1 MAFRARKVFVTFEKQ
16 APGEIITPGI
26 IRMQAEVKAEE
37 NNQKDTL
44 KEQQFRLGKLAHCLP
59 PAQNTIIP
67 HRVILKYPHAYQAHL
82 EKVADFLLCG
92 EGTWWRH
99 VLTGVEFFYV
109 SRPVEAQPGADTL
122 LPLHHSRNHTLKSEV
137 IYLQDKCVA
146 LAGVKIPHH
155 TNQIIHT
162 GFLQED
168 ADDVD
173 NDNEGK
179 NDHDDCNEIE
189 SRSEDYAEED
199 SHDEE
204 EETLVAVEQV
214 GECLLDQDDQKL
226 EEQLKEEA
234 MKEDSTEDRT
244 AQLKEPPTAVAH
256 ETNHCGDGQNLSTSS
271 LSSALA
277 KNVAKIIG
285 ETKDV
290 RKLDK
295 YRKKVRKSPNI
306 KVLQEDYKT
315 HLAHVQTQVLG
326 KHSQVAKIF
335 KEWEKQFT
343 STNDCLE
350 PTLDDIEKDEKGYNL
365 YKMLRLCRQLLKHWN
380 ITVHL

>member
-1 MAFRARKVFVTFEKQ
+1 M
-16 APGEIITPGI
+16 
-26 IRMQAEVKAEE
+26 
-37 NNQKDTL
+37 
-44 KEQQFRLGKLAHCLP
+44 
-59 PAQNTIIP
+59 
-67 HRVILKYPHAYQAHL
+67 ILKYPHAYQAHL
-82 EKVADFLLCG
+82 EKIADFLLCG

-99 VLTGVEFFYV
+99 VLSGVEFFYV
-109 SRPVEAQPGADTL
+109 SRPVEAQPGADP
-122 LPLHHSRNHTLKSEV
+122 LPTLHHFRNHTLKSEA

-146 LAGVKIPHH
+146 SAGVKIPHH
-155 TNQIIHT
+155 TIRVFDESSNLNQIIHT
-162 GFLQED
+162 VFLQED

-173 NDNEGK
+173 NDNAGE

-256 ETNHCGDGQNLSTSS
+256 ETNHCGEGQNLSTSS

-285 ETKDV
+285 ETKDE

-295 YRKKVRKSPNI
+295 YRNKLRNSPNS
-306 KVLQEDYKT
+306 KVL
-315 HLAHVQTQVLG
+315 
-326 KHSQVAKIF
+326 
-335 KEWEKQFT
+335 
-343 STNDCLE
+343 
-350 PTLDDIEKDEKGYNL
+350 
-365 YKMLRLCRQLLKHWN
+365 
-380 ITVHL
+380 